1 MIIVSNTGPIIA
13 LSKAGYINLLM
24 EICKEVRIPP
34 VVHRELLG
42 KIGSETEYIDR
53 ALNDFVQVTEIG
65 PLDKKVEIAAGDL
78 DEGEKQA
85 IGLAFTYGKDVL
97 LLMDDY
103 AGRNAAKKLNIPT
116 TGVIGLLI
124 MAKEKGVIENVGKII
139 EEMRY
144 QGYWLSD
151 ELINIAK
158 KLAKEV

>member
-13 LSKAGYINLLM
+13 LSKVGYINLLK
-24 EICKEVRIPP
+24 EVGKEVRIPP

-42 KIGSETEYIDR
+42 KIGNESEYIDR
-53 ALNDFVQVTEIG
+53 ALNDFVQVTEISSF
-65 PLDKKVEIAAGDL
+65 DKKVEIIAADL

-103 AGRNAAKKLNIPT
+103 AGRNAAKKLNIT
-116 TGVIGLLI
+116 TSGVIGLLI
-124 MAKEKGVIENVGKII
+124 MAKERKLVKEVGKII

-158 KLAKEV
+158 KLAKEI

>member
-13 LSKAGYINLLM
+13 LSKVGYINLLK
-24 EICKEVRIPP
+24 EVGKEVRIPP

-42 KIGSETEYIDR
+42 KIGSESKHIDM
-53 ALNDFVQVTEIG
+53 ALNDFIQVTEIISF
-65 PLDKKVEIAAGDL
+65 DKKVEIATADL

-85 IGLAFTYGKDVL
+85 IGLAFTYGKNVL
-97 LLMDDY
+97 LLLDDY
-103 AGRNAAKKLNIPT
+103 AGRNVAKKLNIPT

-124 MAKEKGVIENVGKII
+124 MAKEKGVVENVGKII

-158 KLAKEV
+158 KLAKEI